1 MNALSNH
8 DFALVSQPVAEWLVL
23 RCSPGRTMALAAA
36 LKDRGAWT
44 PTWTVSR
51 EAKHGGKR
59 VKVVEPVIAG
69 MVFVP
74 MFWRYDLPELP
85 RLPFWPMR
93 NADATLVKVADRE
106 LGPLRKVADKP
117 LVPAHKLPR
126 PGQRMKVIGGPYEG
140 HTATVIHCSQR
151 YAVVNIEGEASPF
164 AQRLQ
169 LPPSLLQKTMLQP
182 EPAKR
187 GIRHRNRT

>member
-44 PTWTVSR
+44 PTWQVSR

-59 VKVVEPVIAG
+59 VKVTEAVIAG

-74 MFWRYDLPELP
+74 SFLRDSLPEVPCLP
-85 RLPFWPMR
+85 YWIMR
-93 NADATLVKVADRE
+93 NADATLTRVADRE

-117 LVPAHKLPR
+117 LIPASQLPR

-140 HTATVIHCSQR
+140 HTARVIQCSQR
-151 YAVVNIEGEASPF
+151 YAIVSIEGEASPF
-164 AQRLQ
+164 AQRLK
-169 LPPSLLQKTMLQP
+169 LPPSLLQETMLQH